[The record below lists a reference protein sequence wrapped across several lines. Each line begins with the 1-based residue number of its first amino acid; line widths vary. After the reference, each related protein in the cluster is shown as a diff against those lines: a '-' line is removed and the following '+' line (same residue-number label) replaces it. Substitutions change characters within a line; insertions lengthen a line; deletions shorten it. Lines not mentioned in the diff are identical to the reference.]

1 MDEGCAPSW
10 AENYDTEEISAVQH
24 AMNWLLFNPV
34 GFWSECQNN
43 PGGLKQ
49 TETKLV
55 AEVLARKLRNLPRLV
70 VPKTCQYLTAF
81 IDVHARVLYYVVAAW
96 EKQLGGGPIDYGTY
110 PQQPVSLLLAGRG
123 PGLHVVTFIPG
134 LVEDAWLMA
143 GLGTLVDRLIKTVYQ
158 REDAVPM
165 RIGRLFMDVKWGEK
179 NRLLKSFC
187 RRHQHA
193 GTILWPAQGIGIGA
207 SGKPFSEYRPEPG
220 AEVGLNWRIAPPV
233 AGDRWVTVRHELL
246 ENVFG
251 HAADFPDQ
259 HAGRLGTIRPRS
271 PRARTVCRP
280 SLRRG
285 ADRGPGPWAA
295 RFMNGNTSQAGQI
308 IIFLI
313 VSSVRPWP
321 PQ

>member
-1 MDEGCAPSW
+1 M
-10 AENYDTEEISAVQH
+10 
-24 AMNWLLFNPV
+24 
-34 GFWSECQNN
+34 
-43 PGGLKQ
+43 
-49 TETKLV
+49 
-55 AEVLARKLRNLPRLV
+55 

-110 PQQPVSLLLAGRG
+110 PQQPVSYFSQDAA
-123 PGLHVVTFIPG
+123 PVSMSDIHPG

-165 RIGRLFMDVKWGEK
+165 RIGRLFIDVKWGEK

-233 AGDRWVTVRHELL
+233 GGDRWVTVDTNFWKTFSATRLISPINTPGGWEL
-246 ENVFG
+246 FG
-251 HAADFPDQ
+251 RDPREHALFADHLCAEEPIEVQ
-259 HAGRLGTIRPRS
+259 A
-271 PRARTVCRP
+271 
-280 SLRRG
+280 RG
-285 ADRGPGPWAA
+285 AHD
-295 RFMNGNTSQAGQI
+295 
-308 IIFLI
+308 L
-313 VSSVRPWP
+313 
-321 PQ
+321 